1 MNKLLNILGITCL
14 ILGTG
19 ASYVSIPL
27 GVGYFL
33 HGLAEQGMSFL
44 TVLGYS
50 FLVSVVTFTFSR
62 ACYYLG
68 LTMVDEDYKNKVKFG
83 DQSLNDIK

>member
-19 ASYVSIPL
+19 AFYISIPL

-33 HGLAEQGMSFL
+33 HGLAEQDTS
-44 TVLGYS
+44 LGYS
-50 FLVSVVTFTFSR
+50 LSLSVMTFLFSR